1 MEVKRR
7 GHLMTALAALTTTV
21 TGVVI
26 VVPILAMGTG
36 SLNPQASACAAVS
49 SRPDDGSPT
58 ILGPSMLTLTELVAW
73 WTSTGR
79 GQPQGLGLPIDDVLA
94 IYLSEAEA
102 EGVRGDLAIVQAI
115 YETGWFTNSDTA
127 RNNFAGIAHY
137 DGTTSG
143 DAFPDVATG
152 IRAHV
157 QLLKKYAGGNGI
169 PLVQPDV
176 APEATARA
184 STWDEL
190 SGTWATSPHY
200 WAGLSRLYDSILRH
214 SRHDEA
220 PAPPAPEC
228 APPRSADPA
237 VYDGTAGTVPLTTV
251 ENITVHTDIADQVA
265 ALVQAARADG
275 HTLTGGGYRSP
286 ERQIELRRAHCGTSH
301 YAVYEMPSS
310 QCTPPTARPG
320 SSNHERGLAID
331 FECDGALIR
340 SRSSACFAWMLGN
353 APIFGLHNLPSEPWH
368 WSTNGT

>member
-1 MEVKRR
+1 
-7 GHLMTALAALTTTV
+7 MTALAALTTTV

-26 VVPILAMGTG
+26 VLPILAIGTG
-36 SLNPQASACAAVS
+36 SLNPPAGACAAAGS
-49 SRPDDGSPT
+49 SRSNDGSPT
-58 ILGPSMLTLTELVAW
+58 ILGPSTLTLTELVAW
-73 WTSTGR
+73 WNSTGR
-79 GQPQGLGLPIDDVLA
+79 GPPQGLGLEVGDVLA

-115 YETGWFTNSDTA
+115 YETGWFTNGDTA

-137 DGTTSG
+137 DDTTSG

-157 QLLKKYAGGNGI
+157 QLLKKYAAGNGI
-169 PLVQPDV
+169 LLVQPDV

-190 SGTWATSPHY
+190 SGTWATSPDY
-200 WAGLSRLYDSILRH
+200 WAGLSRLYDLILDH
-214 SRHDEA
+214 SGHDEA
-220 PAPPAPEC
+220 PPAPAAAC
-228 APPRSADPA
+228 APPQSADPA
-237 VYDGTAGTVPLTTV
+237 VYDGTPGNVPLTTV

-286 ERQIELRRAHCGTSH
+286 ERQIELRRAHCGPSH

-310 QCTPPTARPG
+310 RCTPPTARPG

-340 SRSSACFAWMLGN
+340 SRSSACFAWLADN
-353 APIFGLHNLPSEPWH
+353 AGTFGLYNLPSEPWH
-368 WSTNGT
+368 WSVTGA